1 MANIPYLVVY
11 VIVAAKCLTCRRML
25 QSFLLRF
32 FQIWIIVR
40 HVAYLNCS
48 EMSSL
53 SRCHSVNNV
62 DLSFVQH
69 RNVEV

>member
-25 QSFLLRF
+25 QSFLLQF

-40 HVAYLNCS
+40 PVAYLNC
-48 EMSSL
+48 
-53 SRCHSVNNV
+53 
-62 DLSFVQH
+62 
-69 RNVEV
+69 